1 VPAHLEKS
9 ALGTAPRFPQAISS
23 RAMERRMDLTDSVG
37 AGVRGGAEMAAQAAP
52 WIEGLARVGYAAKGV
67 LYATVGF
74 LAAQA
79 ALGRGGRTTDS
90 RGALKEVLGAPY
102 GRALLGVVALG
113 LAGYALWRLVQA
125 VTDPERKGTDAKGL
139 SLRASYVFRGLVHG
153 ALAVSAARLALGQGS
168 DGGGR
173 DGSEVWTARL
183 LEAPGGAWLVWLAA
197 AGVIGFGLY
206 QLYRAYEAKL
216 GRQLAIGQLPP
227 GTAHWVV
234 FVSRFGIAARGIV
247 FGLIGVL
254 LARAAASGNAA
265 QAGGIRDSLREL
277 GRMGR
282 WPLVVGGV
290 GLIAYGIYELV
301 NSRYRRIRAG

>member
-1 VPAHLEKS
+1 
-9 ALGTAPRFPQAISS
+9 
-23 RAMERRMDLTDSVG
+23 MDLTDHVE
-37 AGVRGGAEMAAQAAP
+37 AGVRDGAEMVAQQAAP

-74 LAAQA
+74 LAAEA
-79 ALGRGGRTTDS
+79 AMGWGGRTTDS
-90 RGALKEVLGAPY
+90 RGALKSVLGAPY

-125 VTDPERKGTDAKGL
+125 VTDPEHKGTGAKGI
-139 SLRASYVFRGLVHG
+139 SLRVSYAFRGLVHG
-153 ALAVSAARLALGQGS
+153 ALALSAARLALGQGS
-168 DGGGR
+168 DAGRR
-173 DGSEVWTARL
+173 DGSEVWTGRL
-183 LEAPGGAWLVWLAA
+183 LEAPGGTWLVWLAA
-197 AGVIGFGLY
+197 AAVIGFALY
-206 QLYRAYEAKL
+206 QLYRGWHAKL

-234 FVSRFGIAARGIV
+234 HVSRFGIAARGVV

-282 WPLVVGGV
+282 WPLVVAGV
-290 GLIAYGIYELV
+290 GLIAYGVYEMV
-301 NSRYRRIRAG
+301 NARYRRIQAE